1 MIITERDQELLTIL
15 LEAEIN
21 TFTKNNNYPLKTE
34 HEQLLKKISDINTE
48 VHAMEQEAVNDCWQ
62 QIHELQS
69 EEWQDKYEEL
79 TNEED

>member
-1 MIITERDQELLTIL
+1 MIITEQEQKLLTIL
-15 LEAEIN
+15 LKDKIETYGDN
-21 TFTKNNNYPLKTE
+21 TTDIDRRNWEN
-34 HEQLLKKISDINTE
+34 LLKKISDINTE